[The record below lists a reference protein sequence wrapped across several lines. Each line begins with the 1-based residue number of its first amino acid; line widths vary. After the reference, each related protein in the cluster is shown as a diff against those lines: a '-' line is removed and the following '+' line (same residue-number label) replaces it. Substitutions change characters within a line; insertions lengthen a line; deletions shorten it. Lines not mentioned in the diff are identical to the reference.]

1 MPPRSPRKLPS
12 KWKSSWSGE
21 HSSPSSSLSSA
32 GSPSRLGEKIEAN
45 GKEFGLSDARHEAM
59 NYVMNDMSAQ
69 SESLDSS
76 KCPDGNENPRM
87 LSSDDRRISSLTCP
101 FVSVRAPRAPGE
113 HLQPA
118 MYGKQTERTS
128 RRVAFVES
136 DIEVPSSQKKPNKRT
151 KGSDLKSKEN
161 GEMMRGCGSR
171 VPQFIEKQRVLQN
184 ISAADAAILRARM
197 SSTASD
203 STSLSEGVHVVSSP
217 SMVTIP
223 ELEVSSVPAP
233 LPNLQRQRDLAVPGA
248 WSIPRVLRS
257 FVSANRQRD
266 NSEENADNTS
276 QTSHN
281 TVRSLLSAAW
291 SLILPTRRLE
301 SVLPIAVKP
310 ANNEPAIRWRHIFCG
325 LGFFVFALLTVIS
338 VFVVMNNLEET
349 QTGEIISGPTAYPT
363 SSLVDF
369 TLKPL
374 PDKPDPE
381 IGIGKPRWINNSAS
395 DSGNGTRRRQ
405 ENTLLLHRP
414 S

>member
-1 MPPRSPRKLPS
+1 LPPRSPRRLSS
-12 KWKSSWSGE
+12 KWQSSWSGE
-21 HSSPSSSLSSA
+21 HSSAASSLSSA
-32 GSPSRLGEKIEAN
+32 GSSRRLGEKIEAS

-87 LSSDDRRISSLTCP
+87 LSQDDRRISSLTCP
-101 FVSVRAPRAPGE
+101 FRSVRAPRAPGE
-113 HLQPA
+113 PLQPRI
-118 MYGKQTERTS
+118 YEKQTERTS

-136 DIEVPSSQKKPNKRT
+136 DIEEPSSPKKSNKRT
-151 KGSDLKSKEN
+151 KGSDLKFKEN
-161 GEMMRGCGSR
+161 GEMMSGRGSR
-171 VPQFIEKQRVLQN
+171 VPECSQKQRVLQN
-184 ISAADAAILRARM
+184 ISAADAALLRARM

-203 STSLSEGVHVVSSP
+203 STSWSEGVHAVSSP

-223 ELEVSSVPAP
+223 ELEMSSVPAP
-233 LPNLQRQRDLAVPGA
+233 PPNLQRQRDLAVPGA

-257 FVSANRQRD
+257 FASVHRQRD
-266 NSEENADNTS
+266 NSEENADNAS
-276 QTSHN
+276 QASHS
-281 TVRSLLSAAW
+281 TVRSLLTAAW

-310 ANNEPAIRWRHIFCG
+310 ANNEPAIRWRHILCG
-325 LGFFVFALLTVIS
+325 LGFLVFAILTVIS

-349 QTGEIISGPTAYPT
+349 QTGEIISVPTAYPT

-374 PDKPDPE
+374 PNKPDP
-381 IGIGKPRWINNSAS
+381 GNGVGKPRGI
-395 DSGNGTRRRQ
+395 DVRF
-405 ENTLLLHRP
+405 
-414 S
+414 